1 LVTARVAVRAR
12 NLAEEEKDE
21 EAESR
26 RGYLVSGNSRA
37 ADGFGRN
44 ASPGRPEFCSA
55 DGPGLLSLSHDVSR
69 IDADRACFQD
79 DGVRDKQN
87 DVEVSAL
94 SARNGYGIELVHAR

>member
-1 LVTARVAVRAR
+1 VTARVAVRAR

-94 SARNGYGIELVHAR
+94 SVRIGYGIELVHAR